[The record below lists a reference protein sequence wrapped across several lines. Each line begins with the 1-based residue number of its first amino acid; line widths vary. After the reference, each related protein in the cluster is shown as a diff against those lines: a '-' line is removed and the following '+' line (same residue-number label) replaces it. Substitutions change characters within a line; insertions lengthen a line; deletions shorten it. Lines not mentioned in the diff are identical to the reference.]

1 MKEHQIPVC
10 KCTTTGAVRPNI
22 LLYNDSEWNTDK
34 TDAQEDK
41 YKEFMAAVKSSRQN
55 LLIFEIGI
63 NPK

>member
-1 MKEHQIPVC
+1 M
-10 KCTTTGAVRPNI
+10 VRPNV

-41 YKEFMAAVKSSRQN
+41 YKEFMAAVRKDNSN

-63 NPK
+63 NPT